1 MHIIEQK
8 VKVKVNHSCT
18 VQSPLYVKALLV
30 ATLNAYQELNPTFN
44 LLHIDKE
51 STITIL
57 SH

>member
-1 MHIIEQK
+1 MSIIPALSNLLS
-8 VKVKVNHSCT
+8 VS
-18 VQSPLYVKALLV
+18 SLLV

-57 SH
+57 SHWDP